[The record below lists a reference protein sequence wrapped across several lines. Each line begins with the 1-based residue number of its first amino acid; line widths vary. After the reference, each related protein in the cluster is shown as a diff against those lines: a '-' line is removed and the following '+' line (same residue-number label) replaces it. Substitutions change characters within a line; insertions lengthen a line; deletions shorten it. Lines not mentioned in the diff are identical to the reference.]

1 MPEKYKLIDGVLYQ
15 SIDTTGFQDLLN
27 RTVEQVRPYKDGI
40 YQCERQ
46 IEEYRQQITAIVTNS
61 GLDREV
67 ARAIDPTKA
76 DFLGL

>member
-1 MPEKYKLIDGVLYQ
+1 MPEKYKMIDGRLYQ
-15 SIDTTGFQDLLN
+15 CIDTAGFQDLLN

-40 YQCERQ
+40 IQCERQ
-46 IEEYRQQITAIVTNS
+46 IEEYRQQISAIVANS

-67 ARAIDPTKA
+67 ARAIDPVKS